1 MIGSSARR
9 KRCKRL
15 LPFDASRPG
24 NVFQTDQATLS
35 NPGAPSRMILIY
47 DINRSLRDGEDCP

>member
-15 LPFDASRPG
+15 LPYDASHPG
-24 NVFQTDQATLS
+24 DVFQTSQGALS
-35 NPGAPSRMILIY
+35 NPGPPSRMILIY
-47 DINRSLRDGEDCP
+47 DINRQAGDGEDCP